1 MVLEFTSS
9 LSASLSGIS
18 SDTVLRP
25 LSVLETNATNSPLEG
40 KLGFDGFL
48 SYPNIF
54 PQPGHVK
61 AEVMLYFVGPKN
73 TVDQLIVLEATRAE
87 LNRVYQMYQRR
98 MIG

>member
-25 LSVLETNATNSPLEG
+25 LSVLETNATDSSLEG
-40 KLGFDGFL
+40 PIDVTHRFDGFL
-48 SYPNIF
+48 SCPNIF
-54 PQPGHVK
+54 PQPGHVE

-87 LNRVYQMYQRR
+87 LNRVY
-98 MIG
+98 